1 MKNSLKR
8 MGIVA
13 ALVGGSYTGNLDT
26 YAQETQKDNINQ
38 SSNNTGLEKKVK
50 DSSKNQNSDKQTY
63 KNQNEY
69 EAVLKGRD
77 FFELSE
83 ESQLRALGKLEDTNG
98 MYIYRKS
105 RTSHMYEVEDW
116 DAEKRKWFY
125 TEKYVPGH
133 SKETEE
139 KRWKNSSKKGLI
151 REAQERQMIDFG
163 VKVVLHFILGATNAS
178 NDKKK

>member
-13 ALVGGSYTGNLDT
+13 ALVGGSYAGNLDT

-105 RTSHMYEVEDW
+105 RTSHKYKVKDW

>member
-77 FFELSE
+77 FLELSE
-83 ESQLRALGKLEDTNG
+83 TKQKMALGELEDTNWR
-98 MYIYRKS
+98 YISKNKDSYKYRV
-105 RTSHMYEVEDW
+105 RDW
-116 DAEKRKWFY
+116 DAKKQKWFY

-151 REAQERQMIDFG
+151 REAQEHQMIDFG
-163 VKVVLHFILGATNAS
+163 VKAVLHFILGATDAS

>member
-13 ALVGGSYTGNLDT
+13 ALVGGSYAGNLDT

-38 SSNNTGLEKKVK
+38 LSNNAGLEKKVK

-77 FFELSE
+77 FLELSE
-83 ESQLRALGKLEDTNG
+83 TKQKMALGKLEDTDWGHISKNKDS
-98 MYIYRKS
+98 YKYRVS
-105 RTSHMYEVEDW
+105 DW

-163 VKVVLHFILGATNAS
+163 VKAVLHFILGATDTS